1 MVRHLII
8 FQERNEYIRP
18 TDDFKGIYKQ
28 ERSASVTQ
36 AMDYRLNCKFLYVL

>member
-8 FQERNEYIRP
+8 FQERNEYITI